1 MERLERCVRK
11 GELNTGEFYEKNV
24 IVCDKRINLFSGGF
38 MMKKLVSAMIVLI
51 TFAMF
56 GEVKMNETTK
66 TIFNRKSVRNYV
78 ETTIT
83 PETLEFLVKAG
94 MAAPTAMD
102 RRPWEFIIINDKA
115 TMAEKAGFAIVVAG
129 NIEKQAGGKD
139 STFWIMDCSAA
150 VENILLAAESIGLGA
165 VWTAVYPST
174 ERMKPVTEFLGLP
187 ANIVPLAF
195 IPIGKSA
202 GTDKP
207 KDKFDKSRIH
217 WNHWTEQTPS
227 TK

>member
-1 MERLERCVRK
+1 
-11 GELNTGEFYEKNV
+11 
-24 IVCDKRINLFSGGF
+24 
-38 MMKKLVSAMIVLI
+38 MKKIVSVLI
-51 TFAMF
+51 FLLTFALF

-94 MAAPTAMD
+94 MAAPSAMD
-102 RRPWEFIIINDKA
+102 RRPWEFIIINDKTTIKKLNDA
-115 TMAEKAGFAIVVAG
+115 LPSAKMAEKAGFAIVVAG

-150 VENILLAAESIGLGA
+150 VENILLAAESMGLGT
-165 VWTAVYPST
+165 VWTAVYPGPD
-174 ERMKPVTEFLGLP
+174 RMKPVTEILGLP

-195 IPIGKSA
+195 IPIGKPA